1 MSLAAKSTVECS
13 RLWRLFI
20 DNRHKLEFF
29 CKLSHS
35 LGSRVPPLVITNS
48 CLDNHNIQPLSKI
61 TIRCQSPGGN
71 PMQHLHLRHHQPVRP
86 HLEDLPARCL
96 RDAGHALR
104 KPHRGSA
111 LSPLWLLHHLCRLGV
126 LCHLWSCL
134 CCSGVEGDSCSRS

>member
-1 MSLAAKSTVECS
+1 MLNVYFAHWPVEATLGEAMWGIFGGGYFSVGNHQQLPC
-13 RLWRLFI
+13 LFFI
-20 DNRHKLEFF
+20 G
-29 CKLSHS
+29 C
-35 LGSRVPPLVITNS
+35 
-48 CLDNHNIQPLSKI
+48 NHNIQPPGKI

-86 HLEDLPARCL
+86 YLEDLPAGRL

-134 CCSGVEGDSCSRS
+134 CCSGVEGDGCSRF

>member
-1 MSLAAKSTVECS
+1 MSISPTGLS
-13 RLWRLFI
+13 RQPWGRPCGAF
-20 DNRHKLEFF
+20 
-29 CKLSHS
+29 
-35 LGSRVPPLVITNS
+35 LGEDISRWEITNN
-48 CLDNHNIQPLSKI
+48 CLVCFIGCNHSIQPLGKI

-86 HLEDLPARCL
+86 HLEDLPAGRL

-104 KPHRGSA
+104 EPHRGSA